1 MPYPVAPTSPE
12 GFFNPHEEEWKG
24 AILPQLRVPGA
35 DSQIQYKPA
44 RRRLDPERKSA
55 TRVLRLGTLKV
66 YVTVGEY
73 PDGTPG
79 EIFLRAAKVGSIER
93 GLLEALS
100 LTVSLALQHGVPL
113 ADLTAKYRNLN
124 FSPQGLTGDG
134 EFPSVSSI
142 VDYLGQWLESRYGK

>member
-1 MPYPVAPTSPE
+1 MSDHRHTP
-12 GFFNPHEEEWKG
+12 
-24 AILPQLRVPGA
+24 
-35 DSQIQYKPA
+35 PA
-44 RRRLDPERKSA
+44 RRRLPPDRKSS

-79 EIFLRAAKVGSIER
+79 EIFLRADKVGSIER

-100 LTVSLALQHGVPL
+100 LTISLALQHGVPL
-113 ADLTAKYRNLN
+113 EDLTAKYRNLN

-134 EFPSVSSI
+134 EFPAVSSI
-142 VDYLGQWLESRYGK
+142 ADYLAQWLESRYGK